1 MKNKL
6 TVMIITFV
14 ILIGIT
20 PLIFGKLMN
29 SRFNTMILKSQQQKG
44 IVAKEVKNKSSY
56 LTTDRTFEVTIPGS
70 AINQK
75 EIKYIKLITEA
86 TFKNLPVTNVFFHN
100 TVKDVVLVKQGEIP
114 FLKDN
119 FVFDVVTS
127 DFKHYKYKVIDKN
140 IEIDGVEIGWSAFKG
155 IYVHNKEFKNEDGN
169 IKILIKKNNAIISFN
184 HFISDYLKVGNKI
197 EQNAGLKDI
206 QIKSPRFNGEI
217 KNINSQSET
226 VLKKDTLDSVSNLLV
241 EDVNIN
247 NLIKLKDLKINAKI
261 YGLDKK
267 AIQELQNG
275 NDETSQESLKVLLN
289 RGFNG
294 NIKLSVKDLAFMQD
308 LGFLNADINFSIEK
322 GNNVEKINN
331 NDLSFLN
338 LNAKIVASPK
348 LGAIIMMSEPK
359 LGSFIKNENNK
370 SIVIIKINKGKIYI
384 NGKEIKSN

>member
-1 MKNKL
+1 MKNKIVIMFL
-6 TVMIITFV
+6 TLVVMIFA
-14 ILIGIT
+14 T
-20 PLIFGKLMN
+20 PLVFEKLMN
-29 SRFNTMILKSQQQKG
+29 SKFDTMLLNLQQQKG
-44 IVAKEVKNKSSY
+44 IVIKEIKNKSSY
-56 LTTDRTFEVTIPGS
+56 LTTDRIFEVTIPGS

-119 FVFDVVTS
+119 FVFDVVTP
-127 DFKHYKYKVIDKN
+127 DFKHYKYRVLDKN
-140 IEIDGVEIGWSAFKG
+140 IDINGVEIGWSAFKG

-169 IKILIKKNNAIISFN
+169 IKILIKKNNATISFN

-247 NLIKLKDLKINAKI
+247 NLFKLKDLKINAKI

-275 NDETSQESLKVLLN
+275 NDETSQKSLKVLLN

-294 NIKLSVKDLAFMQD
+294 NIKLRVKDLAFMQD